1 MENVT
6 QRIIR
11 LVLLSRKA
19 RIYRELGHARGDTRR
34 IVRASWLEEAAL
46 RKAKTLKNNLE
57 MRRAGGGETSTKAF
71 PFR

>member
-1 MENVT
+1 MDNVT

-19 RIYRELGHARGDTRR
+19 VVYRELGHARGDKRR

-46 RKAKTLKNNLE
+46 RKAQSLRKQLATTRLE
-57 MRRAGGGETSTKAF
+57 VVSGEW
-71 PFR
+71 